1 MQFSSICFPSLNSA
15 LPHLGRLSLAD
26 NPWSCQCDFVR
37 KFVVLFASSET
48 RDLVVVDLEQARC
61 YSADE
66 EAYIDLE
73 ANVTWKVLFSR
84 FSEFY
89 TSFWSQQFKFLPAAS
104 ACWSI
109 SLPCKKVKG
118 EQTTNHSFKSE
129 GDQDFQII
137 LVV

>member
-1 MQFSSICFPSLNSA
+1 MQSLVIA

-48 RDLVVVDLEQARC
+48 RDLVVDLAQARC

-73 ANVTWKVLFSR
+73 ANVTWDVIFSHFCYFCQGFLGKCELRIEMYYHRVL
-84 FSEFY
+84 
-89 TSFWSQQFKFLPAAS
+89 QQQA
-104 ACWSI
+104 
-109 SLPCKKVKG
+109 
-118 EQTTNHSFKSE
+118 
-129 GDQDFQII
+129 DFGW
-137 LVV
+137 VD